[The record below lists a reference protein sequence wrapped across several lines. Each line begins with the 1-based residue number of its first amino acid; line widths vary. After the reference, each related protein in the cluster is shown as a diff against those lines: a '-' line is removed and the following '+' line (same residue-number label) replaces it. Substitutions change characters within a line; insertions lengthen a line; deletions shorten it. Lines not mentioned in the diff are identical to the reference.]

1 MAPGK
6 RQKKPKNAPPDAGK
20 PDAEESAEPAATTGG
35 PSQGVDFGIL
45 KKSRREGAPFSP
57 RPEPPTPGDIG
68 IRVANTKILCLFLRE
83 TGTQYTRTT
92 RPDCICN
99 SICDR
104 ISTTRGS
111 EGPADAKPTADAN
124 PIEQCLLV
132 QPKGDLSPCCCKR
145 YM

>member
-6 RQKKPKNAPPDAGK
+6 RTKVTKKAKDTEPHVEK
-20 PDAEESAEPAATTGG
+20 PDEEESAEPAAMTGG
-35 PSQGVDFGIL
+35 PFGTSAY
-45 KKSRREGAPFSP
+45 SRRHGAA
-57 RPEPPTPGDIG
+57 PEPPTPGDIG

-83 TGTQYTRTT
+83 TGTQYPRTT
-92 RPDCICN
+92 RLCICN

-111 EGPADAKPTADAN
+111 EGPADAKPTADAY
-124 PIEQCLLV
+124 PMQCLLV